1 MVKVGIPRALLYY
14 NYFPKWKTF
23 FESLGAEVVVSDETT
38 KHILNEGVKTA
49 VDETCLPVKLF
60 YGHVL
65 NLKGR
70 VDFLF
75 MPRMV
80 SVARNEYTCP
90 KFLGLPDMIRQT
102 VSELPPFI
110 EPCVNMRKHSRQ
122 YMREIYRIGTLFS
135 SNPCKIYKAYVAACQ
150 EQKKYQNLMIEGFTP
165 YESLNILSGKM
176 VREKKQP
183 GELNIALIGHGYNIY
198 DRYVSMNMIDKLQK
212 MNICVLTPEMV
223 PRHFIEKQAEKLPKD
238 MFWTYGK
245 QIIGSTYSFM
255 ENPRIDG
262 IIQMTAFGCGPDSL
276 VAELMEREAVRRK
289 TVPFML
295 LTIDE
300 HTGEAGLVTRIEAF
314 LDMVR
319 RKEVV

>member
-23 FESLGAEVVVSDETT
+23 FESLGAEVVVSEETT
-38 KHILNEGVKTA
+38 KQILDEGVKAA

-80 SVARNEYTCP
+80 SVARKEYTCP

-102 VSELPPFI
+102 VAELPPFI
-110 EPCVNMRKHSRQ
+110 EPCVDIRNHSRQ

-135 SNPCKIYKAYVAACQ
+135 SNPYKIHKAYLAACR
-150 EQKKYQNLMIEGFTP
+150 EQKKYENLMTEGFTP
-165 YESLNILSGKM
+165 YEALNILSAKQ
-176 VREKKQP
+176 VKEKKQP

-198 DRYVSMNMIDKLQK
+198 DRYASMNMIDKLHE
-212 MNICVLTPEMV
+212 MGIRVLTSDMV
-223 PRHFIEKQAEKLPKD
+223 PYHFIEQEAGNLSKD

-245 QIIGSTYSFM
+245 QIMGAAYSFM
-255 ENPRIDG
+255 KDPKIDG

-295 LTIDE
+295 LIIDE
-300 HTGEAGLVTRIEAF
+300 HTGEAGLMTRIEAF